1 MYDPK
6 SKCADD
12 FINHEEILETLDYA
26 KKNRTNRELI
36 DRILAKARELKGLTH
51 REAAV
56 LLDCALEDKNQE

>member
-12 FINHEEILETLDYA
+12 FINHEEIMETLEYA
-26 KKNRTNRELI
+26 EKNKHNRELI
-36 DRILAKARELKGLTH
+36 DQILDKARLRKGLSH

-56 LLDCALEDKNQE
+56 SSGL